1 MTMTTTPGDTPAAAR
16 RRASRIPYRLF
27 YDQDVYHAEQ
37 RLLFRGPTWNFLGLA
52 AEVPAHGDFKA
63 TFVGDTPVVLTRG
76 PGGELH
82 AWVNR
87 CAHRGALVCRE
98 PRGHR
103 TAHRCVYHQWTY
115 DVAGQLRG
123 VPFRAGIDGKGGA
136 PDDFDPAHHGLET
149 LRVATCGDLVFGSFE
164 AAVEPLDDY
173 LGAPMRAALDGIFA
187 RPVTVLGHS
196 RQAVAANWKLYA
208 ENVRDPYHASLLHLF
223 HATFG
228 LYRSSQPGRIHMD
241 PRRRHCVL
249 ESWPADA
256 RAEAAKLAAAN
267 VTSYRAKY
275 ALADPSL
282 LAGRP
287 EFRGL
292 QILSV
297 FPGLVVQQIQN
308 TLAVRQLLPKGVG
321 RFELVVTLFGYAD
334 DDAEMTAIRLK
345 QANLIGPAGYIS
357 MEDGHAAEI
366 VQRAIA
372 DRSDGESLVVMG
384 GYDAADRDDL
394 VNEAAIRGFWQYYRE
409 LLGEDVRERE
419 GARRG

>member
-1 MTMTTTPGDTPAAAR
+1 MTSTSDIDTSAAAR
-16 RRASRIPYRLF
+16 RHATQVPYRLF
-27 YDQDVYHAEQ
+27 YDQDVYDAEQ
-37 RLLFRGPTWNFLGLA
+37 RHLFRGPTWNFVGLA
-52 AEVPAHGDFKA
+52 AEVPEPGDFKA
-63 TFVGDTPVVLTRG
+63 SFVGDTPVVLTRDRDG
-76 PGGELH
+76 ALH
-82 AWVNR
+82 CWVNR

-98 PRGHR
+98 PRGNR
-103 TAHRCVYHQWTY
+103 NAHRCVYHQWTY
-115 DVAGQLRG
+115 DPAGRLRG

-136 PDDFDPAHHGLET
+136 PADFDLARHGLQT
-149 LRVATCGDLVFGSFE
+149 LAVATYGDLVFAAFDP
-164 AAVEPLDDY
+164 AVEALDDY
-173 LGAPMRAALDGIFA
+173 LGAPMRAALDGIFN
-187 RPVTVLGHS
+187 RPLTVLGHT
-196 RQAVAANWKLYA
+196 RQYAAANWKLYA

-228 LYRSSQPGRIHMD
+228 FYRSSQPGRIHMD

-256 RAEAAKLAAAN
+256 KAEAARLAAED

-275 ALADPSL
+275 TLADPSL
-282 LAGRP
+282 VTGRP

-334 DDAEMTAIRLK
+334 DDPELTAIRLK
-345 QANLIGPAGYIS
+345 QANLIGPAGFIS
-357 MEDGHAAEI
+357 MEDGHATEI

-372 DRSDGESLVVMG
+372 DRTAAESVVVMG

-394 VNEAAIRGFWQYYRE
+394 VNEAAIRGFWQHYRE
-409 LLGEDVRERE
+409 LLGERVGHAPGGD
-419 GARRG
+419 RG

>member
-1 MTMTTTPGDTPAAAR
+1 MTTAAPVEGPAVAR
-16 RRASRIPYRLF
+16 RHATQVPYRLF
-27 YDQDVYHAEQ
+27 YDQAVYDEEQ
-37 RLLFRGPTWNFLGLA
+37 RHLFRGPTWNFLGLG

-76 PGGELH
+76 RDGELH
-82 AWVNR
+82 CWVNR

-103 TAHRCVYHQWTY
+103 TAHRCVYHQWAY
-115 DVAGQLRG
+115 DVSGQLRG
-123 VPFRAGIDGKGGA
+123 VPFQAGIDGKGGA
-136 PDDFDPAHHGLET
+136 PEDFDLARHGLQN
-149 LRVATCGDLVFGSFE
+149 LRVATYGDLVFGSFDAE
-164 AAVEPLDDY
+164 VEPLDDY
-173 LGAPMRAALDGIFA
+173 LGTPMRAALDGIFT
-187 RPVTVLGHS
+187 RPVNVLGHS

-228 LYRSSQPGRIHMD
+228 FYRSSQPGRIHMD

-256 RAEAAKLAAAN
+256 KAEAAKMAAAN

-275 ALADPSL
+275 TLADPSL
-282 LAGRP
+282 VAGWP

-334 DDAEMTAIRLK
+334 DDAERTAMRLK
-345 QANLIGPAGYIS
+345 QANLIGPAGFIS
-357 MEDGHAAEI
+357 MEDGHATEI
-366 VQRAIA
+366 VQRAVA
-372 DRSDGESLVVMG
+372 DRTEAESIVVMG
-384 GYDAADRDDL
+384 GYDSGDRDDL

-409 LLGEDVRERE
+409 LLGERIDGAHGGVR
-419 GARRG
+419 G